1 MGMLN
6 SYDIQFMNNSVQEII
21 KEWNTKISIFSRSL
35 ENQPNYNEYMNEFT
49 GESICTRTIVDA
61 ERKDIVNNMT
71 NNPEPDNVDYGVC
84 NEGTILFAI
93 PDTISDIRYKPL
105 ISDIVT
111 IDDSGDVYY
120 IRSMRDRIGETLIT
134 IKRFTGNSPTI
145 NDKGAD
151 GIFITDYDW
160 SDPT

>member
-1 MGMLN
+1 MLN
-6 SYDIQFMNNSVQEII
+6 SYDIQLMKDSVQEII
-21 KEWNTKISIFSRSL
+21 REWETKISIFSRSL
-35 ENQPNYNEYMNEFT
+35 ENQPNYNEYMHEFT
-49 GESICTRTIVDA
+49 GESICTKTIIDA

-71 NNPEPDNVDYGVC
+71 NNPEPDNTDYGKR

-93 PDTISDIRYKPL
+93 PDTINGIVYKPL

-111 IDDSGDVYY
+111 IDDSGDIYY

-134 IKRFTGNSPTI
+134 IKRFTGNSPII
-145 NDKGAD
+145 NDRGVD
-151 GIFITDYDW
+151 GIFITDYEW